1 MRVQRQGLAFG
12 VPGLGLRVRGDCM
25 QVVLE
30 LGKWFL
36 LLQVAGEARST
47 ISPRTVSGKRL
58 NAPCVALNP
67 KTPTQNLHPD
77 RQT

>member
-1 MRVQRQGLAFG
+1 MRVQGQGLAFR
-12 VPGLGLRVRGDCM
+12 VPRLGLRVRGDCM

-47 ISPRTVSGKRL
+47 ITL
-58 NAPCVALNP
+58 APEP
-67 KTPTQNLHPD
+67 
-77 RQT
+77 